1 MNNNEIEID
10 GVGLKE
16 DTDFTTINNS
26 LAARSECE
34 LDHNGQPTSSTS
46 TLLLRECEDEE
57 HVERLHKSA
66 FEKEPNSSSDSDI
79 EIIGEINS
87 QPVPKQQVVTQSEFT
102 ASQTCQAITTNN
114 SSPILNKF
122 WSPMKTKTTIMCAS
136 SAFQHKLT
144 NAASNT
150 KVLSFILYSL
160 SLIHYSS

>member
-10 GVGLKE
+10 GIGLKE
-16 DTDFTTINNS
+16 DTDFTTIKCP
-26 LAARSECE
+26 AARSECE
-34 LDHNGQPTSSTS
+34 LAHNGKPTSST
-46 TLLLRECEDEE
+46 LLLCECEDEE
-57 HVERLHKSA
+57 HIERLHEVDKQT
-66 FEKEPNSSSDSDI
+66 NSSSDSDI

-87 QPVPKQQVVTQSEFT
+87 QPVAKQQVVAQPECT

-122 WSPMKTKTTIMCAS
+122 WSPIKTKTTTMCAS

-160 SLIHYSS
+160 SLINYSS